1 MKEAVKEFFESGKL
15 EKYLMGLCSFKEKQ
29 EVEHFI
35 NSYPEVKRTYE
46 TLQKDIESYA
56 KTISQSAPAGL
67 KADIMQQINDAN
79 PAPTAPPAS
88 SRAWPKVA
96 ALLALAGIALAGWFW
111 NSNTNSHKSLEQ
123 LQTKYDQLLADC
135 GENDEAIA
143 QLQNERA
150 LLMHPATQTVV
161 LKGDAMGTDFY
172 AAAFWNKEKTLGHIH
187 VDHLPAAPDKHCF
200 QLWADVDGEM
210 INLGVLPK
218 AGAGMV
224 ALPYKLNA
232 TSLNVTIE
240 PLGGSEHPTVSRLVA
255 SAAV

>member
-15 EKYLMGLCSFKEKQ
+15 EKYLMGLCSLKEKQ

-35 NSYPEVKRTYE
+35 SNYPEVKREYE

-56 KTISQSAPAGL
+56 KSVSQSAPAGV
-67 KADIMQQINDAN
+67 KADIMQQINDLKE
-79 PAPTAPPAS
+79 P
-88 SRAWPKVA
+88 VA
-96 ALLALAGIALAGWFW
+96 APSKSIWPTLGALVALAGIALAGWFW
-111 NSNTNSHKSLEQ
+111 SSNANSKKSLEQ
-123 LQTKYDQLLADC
+123 LQTKYDQLVADC

-161 LKGDAMGTDFY
+161 LKGDAMGTEFY
-172 AAAFWNKEKTLGHIH
+172 AAAFWNKEKTIGHIH
-187 VDHLPAAPDKHCF
+187 VDHLPEPPDKHCF

-224 ALPYKLNA
+224 SLPYKLNA

-240 PLGGSEHPTVSRLVA
+240 PVGGSEHPTVSRLVA